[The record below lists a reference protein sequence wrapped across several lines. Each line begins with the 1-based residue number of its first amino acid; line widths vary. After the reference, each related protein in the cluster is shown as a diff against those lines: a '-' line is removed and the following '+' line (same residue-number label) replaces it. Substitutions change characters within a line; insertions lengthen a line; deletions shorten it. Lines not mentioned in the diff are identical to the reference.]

1 LCKPKKGYLTDGFAR
16 AMDVQSFSYD
26 YWAYDAYHFGQSQ
39 WKPVGGGE
47 AGSCTVDRGE
57 YGQNHSKNSGYDS
70 FGSGL
75 WDCVQSSWAPAAASP
90 FVYGNF
96 LWTGFDCECAPAR
109 ADVQSPNDMWCG
121 VVWCGVV
128 WCGVVWCGV
137 VWCGVVWCGVVWCGV
152 VWCGVVRVS
161 ANFLLARVQV
171 CTSMSRTAQ
180 RCLDLTSRTRA
191 SRLALPH
198 NLRFTLLVLAMNEAT
213 DTAACFVFLPLFLS
227 SETF

>member
-1 LCKPKKGYLTDGFAR
+1 
-16 AMDVQSFSYD
+16 MDVQSFSYD

-137 VWCGVVWCGVVWCGV
+137 VWCGACVGEFPP
-152 VWCGVVRVS
+152 R
-161 ANFLLARVQV
+161 ARPSVHV
-171 CTSMSRTAQ
+171 NVAHST
-180 RCLDLTSRTRA
+180 
-191 SRLALPH
+191 ALP
-198 NLRFTLLVLAMNEAT
+198 RFDQPHARFPTRVAAQLAFYSPRVGDE
-213 DTAACFVFLPLFLS
+213 
-227 SETF
+227 